1 MPEAKTAHKSK
12 KGGKERTH
20 GRRHETEEE
29 IAAKKS
35 KLLKWRERDMEERRL
50 RLEAAGGESMRMRPV
65 RKIEGKHH
73 AEAAHLKPE
82 KVIVYE
88 PITVKNLA
96 AGMGVKIAEVMSK
109 LMQQGVMAT
118 ANQAI
123 NPDAAELLAIEFGR
137 ELESNQTPDAR
148 RAGRVAQFKERPR
161 THLVKR
167 PPVVTVLGHVDHG
180 KTSLLDRIRNAS
192 VAKGEAGGI
201 TQHIGAY
208 QIITGEKRVTFLD
221 TPGHEAFTAMRARGA
236 NMTDVVVLVV
246 AADDG
251 VMPQTIEAIH
261 HAKAAGVPIIVA
273 LNKIDLPSMDTQSHL
288 WPVCRA

>member
-1 MPEAKTAHKSK
+1 M
-12 KGGKERTH
+12 
-20 GRRHETEEE
+20 
-29 IAAKKS
+29 
-35 KLLKWRERDMEERRL
+35 
-50 RLEAAGGESMRMRPV
+50 
-65 RKIEGKHH
+65 KI
-73 AEAAHLKPE
+73 
-82 KVIVYE
+82 YE
-88 PITVKNLA
+88 PITVKDLA
-96 AGMGVKIAEVMSK
+96 AAMGVKIAEVMSR
-109 LMQQGVMAT
+109 LMQQGTMAT

-123 NPDAAELLAIEFGR
+123 NTDTAELLALEFGR
-137 ELESNQTPDAR
+137 ELEITKRQTLEEQIA
-148 RAGRVAQFKERPR
+148 AQFKDRPR
-161 THLVKR
+161 EQLVKR

-208 QIITGEKRVTFLD
+208 QIIAAGDKRVTFLD

-273 LNKIDLPSMDTQSHL
+273 LNKIDLPGIDTNRIYGQLAEHELRRPNGAVRLRWLKPVLSPARASMNCSNIL
-288 WPVCRA
+288 IIPPSFWN